1 MAKSK
6 VIEKED
12 LTPRKNAELKKKEEE
27 RQEKLR
33 KAAAAKEAA
42 RKGGDILDFLPV
54 RSIENGLITFVNGK
68 YGKVIKVG
76 SLNISY
82 LSHDEQYSKMRQL
95 ASVFNSVSTDCT
107 ILKLERKLDLTN
119 SLDKQVGMFELL
131 EEKYNN
137 NEMTEAGYE
146 QRKNQI
152 QYEYDTINAYNTD
165 YPVMIKTFYIIL
177 YHSSKETVLGATED
191 AFEKLAITKL
201 EPKICNDAEIKT
213 MYYYFYNPKGR
224 RKESFFMHPE
234 VDYKK
239 EIMPNT
245 LEFFASRIKTDTV
258 HETVFST
265 YDYPGEVTGAWLTP
279 LMSMPNTTCVM
290 NIRNVEQ
297 STAKALMDKAIRE
310 VNTQI
315 LERGKMSE
323 NMAKRAQL
331 DSFMEVLRDIER
343 GNEYL
348 KLIGIYVMTYADNEK
363 ELRTTNRKVLNQFK
377 QHRFKVDKLLMRQM
391 TGLISMLPSPR
402 DDIILANGR
411 DIPSSTLGASF
422 PFMFQDLKDKDGFLL
437 GYNESSLI
445 FFDPKT
451 RSPSRTNSNMM
462 IIGKSGSGKSHF
474 TKKMLLK
481 MILEGV
487 KTFIVDPEGEYDIMT
502 QRLGGQIIDVGSGNN
517 SRINPFHIFGVMQEE
532 SGDKVLTKEEM
543 KDGYRAIFSSHIQF
557 LEQFMQNLIPDMTNR
572 EVSRLSRIFNEA
584 YDKKKISK
592 YEDFTQYKPEDFPI
606 MDDVMAIVRK
616 KIKELTDI
624 IVKDSN
630 RAVEVSSELNDLR
643 NIEVYMDRLCG
654 EGSLANLWN
663 GATTIDT
670 KNSDLILFDF
680 RKMTN
685 SKNDQVMNA
694 QMMLVLRFLENEV
707 SKNREHNLAKGDNR
721 HVAIVVDEAHVFID
735 EKSPAALLFMH
746 NMIKRIRKYNGIFVV
761 ITQNVND
768 FVGAVNIKKYTTAII
783 NGCQY
788 SFIFGLNPADLQSLI
803 DLYASVGGFSEQ
815 EKDFIANAGIGQ
827 CLFVV
832 APGQRITM
840 HKILVSEKE
849 ERAFKKSTDDQNF
862 KKNKG
867 E

>member
-1 MAKSK
+1 MAKSNSA
-6 VIEKED
+6 
-12 LTPRKNAELKKKEEE
+12 TKNISSNKTKNMDAN
-27 RQEKLR
+27 
-33 KAAAAKEAA
+33 
-42 RKGGDILDFLPV
+42 RKGGDILDFFPV
-54 RSIENGLITFVNGK
+54 KSIENGLITFTNGR

-82 LSHDEQYSKMRQL
+82 LSIEEQQSKMRQL
-95 ASVFNSVSTDCT
+95 ANVFNLINADCS
-107 ILKLERKLDLTN
+107 ILKLERKLDLTA
-119 SLDKQVGMFELL
+119 SLSKQAELFPL
-131 EEKYNN
+131 LDRKFKD
-137 NEMTEAGYE
+137 NEMTEKGYE
-146 QRKNQI
+146 QRKKQI
-152 QYEYDTINAYNTD
+152 QYEYDLIHSYNND
-165 YPVMIKTFYIIL
+165 YPVMIKSFYLII
-177 YHSSKETVLGATED
+177 YHASKDTVLASAED
-191 AFEKLAITKL
+191 ALEKLHIAKL
-201 EPKICNDAEIKT
+201 EPKMCNDSEIKT
-213 MYYYFYNPKGR
+213 MYYYFYNPTGR
-224 RKESFFMHPE
+224 RKEAFFEHDE

-239 EIMPNT
+239 EIMPET
-245 LEFFASRIKTDTV
+245 MEFFSNKIKTDSV
-258 HETVFST
+258 YESVFTT
-265 YDYPGEVTGAWLTP
+265 YEYPSEVPGAWMTSIMGLAD
-279 LMSMPNTTCVM
+279 TTCVI

-297 STAKALMDKAIRE
+297 GTAKALMDKAIRE
-310 VNTQI
+310 INTQI
-315 LERGKMSE
+315 LEKGKMSE

-331 DSFMEVLRDIER
+331 ESFVEVLREIER
-343 GNEYL
+343 GSEYL
-348 KLIGIYVMTYADNEK
+348 KLIGIYVLSYANSEK
-363 ELRTTNRKVLNQFK
+363 ELRANNRKVLNQFK
-377 QHRFKVDKLLMRQM
+377 QNRFKVDKLPLRQM
-391 TGLISMLPSPR
+391 TGLISMLPTPR
-402 DDIILANGR
+402 DDLILNNGR

-445 FFDPKT
+445 FFDPKV
-451 RSPSRTNSNMM
+451 RSPSRTNSNIMV
-462 IIGKSGSGKSHF
+462 IGKSGSGKSHF
-474 TKKMLLK
+474 TKKMFLK

-532 SGDKVLTKEEM
+532 SGDMVLTAEQIR
-543 KDGYRAIFSSHIQF
+543 DGYRSIFSSHIQF

-572 EVSRLSRIFNEA
+572 EVARLSNIFTEA
-584 YDKKKISK
+584 YSRKNISK
-592 YEDFTQYKPEDFPI
+592 YEDFSKYKPEDYPI
-606 MDDVMAIVRK
+606 MDDIMGIVRERIK
-616 KIKELTDI
+616 KLTDI
-624 IVKDSN
+624 IVKDAN
-630 RAVEVSSELNDLR
+630 RSVEVGSELNDLR

-654 EGSLANLWN
+654 EGSLATLWN
-663 GATTIDT
+663 GPTTIDT

-721 HVAIVVDEAHVFID
+721 HIAIVVDEAHVFID
-735 EKSPAALLFMH
+735 ERSPAALYFMH